1 MNKFSKVT
9 LALLCTVVL
18 AGCSSNNESKT
29 NAKEQS
35 TSQTAKKSSSQKQS
49 STSQDKD
56 KESQSSE
63 QSSSQEQSPN
73 TESSATDESQAAANK
88 LSNNELMQQGAISMR
103 QNLGDTAL
111 VATLS
116 GKEDSH
122 KKVSVAYSGDL
133 NNYTAN
139 YYLEN
144 DAKPVNDESLKDK
157 SPYATLTKK
166 TYASTDEAVSQIEY
180 QNDASQ
186 GNLPKISLG
195 YGLQATVNSGAG
207 QRYLHWNEGNWS
219 FTMHGSPFA
228 GEDPATAARKA
239 VTLLERYRLPAPS
252 QRGSG
257 RLEASNKAGFLTQ
270 SLTWNKDNVVYEFK
284 ADNLETLVLV
294 AASLQ

>member
-18 AGCSSNNESKT
+18 AGCSNDNGSKT

-35 TSQTAKKSSSQKQS
+35 TSQTAKSSSQKQS
-49 STSQDKD
+49 S
-56 KESQSSE
+56 E
-63 QSSSQEQSPN
+63 SSSQKQSSN
-73 TESSATDESQAAANK
+73 TENSATDENQAEANK
-88 LSNNELMQQGAISMR
+88 LSNNELIQQGAISMR

-116 GKEDSH
+116 GKEDSQ
-122 KKVSVAYSGDL
+122 KKVSVSYSGDL

-139 YYLEN
+139 YYLEK
-144 DAKPVNDESLKDK
+144 DAKPVNDESLKDS

-166 TYASTDEAVSQIEY
+166 TYASTDEAVSQIDY

-186 GNLPKISLG
+186 GNLPKINLG

-219 FTMHGSPFA
+219 FTMHGSPVA
-228 GEDPATAARKA
+228 NEDPTTAARKA

-257 RLEASNKAGFLTQ
+257 RLETSAKAGFSGSQ
-270 SLTWNKDNVVYEFK
+270 FAVK
-284 ADNLETLVLV
+284 NLV
-294 AASLQ
+294 

>member
-1 MNKFSKVT
+1 MNKFSKITV
-9 LALLCTVVL
+9 ALLCTVVL
-18 AGCSSNNESKT
+18 AGCSNNNEKST
-29 NAKEQS
+29 AKEQT
-35 TSQTAKKSSSQKQS
+35 TSKVAKKSSSQAQS
-49 STSQDKD
+49 STSQADK
-56 KESQSSE
+56 SA
-63 QSSSQEQSPN
+63 QSSSEEKAAAS
-73 TESSATDESQAAANK
+73 ESSTTDPNQAEANK
-88 LSNNELMQQGAISMR
+88 LSNNELIQQGAISMR

-116 GKEDSH
+116 GKEDSQ
-122 KKVSVAYSGDL
+122 KKVSVSYSGDL

-139 YYLEN
+139 YYLEK

-166 TYASTDEAVSQIEY
+166 TYGSTDEAASQIDY
-180 QNDASQ
+180 QNDTSQ

-219 FTMHGSPFA
+219 FTMHGSPVA
-228 GEDPATAARKA
+228 NEDPVVAARKA
-239 VTLLERYRLPAPS
+239 VTLLERYRLPAPT
-252 QRGSG
+252 QRGNG
-257 RLEASNKAGFLTQ
+257 RLETSNKAGFLTQ

-284 ADNLETLVLV
+284 ADDLETLVLV

>member
-18 AGCSSNNESKT
+18 AGCSNDNGSKT

-35 TSQTAKKSSSQKQS
+35 TSQTAKSSSQKQS
-49 STSQDKD
+49 STSQA

-63 QSSSQEQSPN
+63 SSSQKQSSN
-73 TESSATDESQAAANK
+73 TENSATDENQAEANK
-88 LSNNELMQQGAISMR
+88 LSNNELIQQGAISMR

-116 GKEDSH
+116 GKEDSQ
-122 KKVSVAYSGDL
+122 KKVSVSYSGNL

-139 YYLEN
+139 YYLEK
-144 DAKPVNDESLKDK
+144 DAKPVNDESLKDS

-166 TYASTDEAVSQIEY
+166 TYASTDEAVSQIDY

-186 GNLPKISLG
+186 GNLPKINLG

-219 FTMHGSPFA
+219 FTMHGSPVA
-228 GEDPATAARKA
+228 NEDPTTAARKA

-257 RLEASNKAGFLTQ
+257 RLETSAKAGFLTQ

-284 ADNLETLVLV
+284 ADDLETLVLV

>member
-1 MNKFSKVT
+1 
-9 LALLCTVVL
+9 
-18 AGCSSNNESKT
+18 
-29 NAKEQS
+29 
-35 TSQTAKKSSSQKQS
+35 
-49 STSQDKD
+49 
-56 KESQSSE
+56 
-63 QSSSQEQSPN
+63 
-73 TESSATDESQAAANK
+73 
-88 LSNNELMQQGAISMR
+88 MR

-116 GKEDSH
+116 GKEDSQ
-122 KKVSVAYSGDL
+122 KKVSVSYSGDL

-139 YYLEN
+139 YYLEK
-144 DAKPVNDESLKDK
+144 DAKPVNDESLKDS

-166 TYASTDEAVSQIEY
+166 TYASTDEAVSQIDY

-219 FTMHGSPFA
+219 FTMHGSPVA
-228 GEDPATAARKA
+228 NEDPTTAARKA

-257 RLEASNKAGFLTQ
+257 RLETSAKAGFLTQ

-284 ADNLETLVLV
+284 ADDLETLVLV